1 MLNDY
6 LAALD
11 AAGHADVRLMF
22 SGATRNRSS
31 EMLCGFSSDGVNF
44 ITKNYTFTVR
54 NSTDVAVAMRLSV
67 ALRGTTRSL
76 SRLVVCDRSP
86 DGTRYTSRTVI
97 VPPRSTRS
105 LLLLCVYESTPRAPK
120 PPLFSVGVALG
131 TEEQLASGDCGCEYR
146 EYECKVGQ
154 ARSCQQ
160 SSSRPSMRL
169 AVLVFQWTMPQV
181 AEPMPQ
187 VAESMP
193 QVAETMPQVAEPIPQ
208 AIEPMPPGADTTCW
222 WPTAMVLGKRS
233 RDEQADGDDEMHPA
247 KRSFFLPAPE
257 LHLFH
262 LEQGELHLDHL
273 ENAIEQGELCFDH
286 RENAIEQDD
295 PDDNDYPDWLR
306 AVWADS
312 PH

>member
-31 EMLCGFSSDGVNF
+31 EMLCGFSSDGVIF

-67 ALRGTTRSL
+67 APRGTTRSL

-160 SSSRPSMRL
+160 SSSRPSMRQ

-187 VAESMP
+187 VAEP
-193 QVAETMPQVAEPIPQ
+193 MPQVAEPMPQ
-208 AIEPMPPGADTTCW
+208 VAEPMPPGADTTCW

-233 RDEQADGDDEMHPA
+233 RDEQADDDDEMHPA
-247 KRSFFLPAPE
+247 KRSFFLPEPE

-262 LEQGELHLDHL
+262 LEQGEL
-273 ENAIEQGELCFDH
+273 CFDH
-286 RENAIEQDD
+286 CENAIEQDD

>member
-22 SGATRNRSS
+22 SGATRFRSS
-31 EMLCGFSSDGVNF
+31 QLLCGFSSDGVNF

-67 ALRGTTRSL
+67 APRGTTRSL

-105 LLLLCVYESTPRAPK
+105 LLLRRVYESTPRAPK

-181 AEPMPQ
+181 A
-187 VAESMP
+187 
-193 QVAETMPQVAEPIPQ
+193 
-208 AIEPMPPGADTTCW
+208 EPMPPGADTTCW